1 MVEGFTD
8 LDLAG
13 FTSLLAGDQRLLG
26 RLARGERM
34 RATTPF
40 RYPGRRGPVMVELT
54 PGLARASGARQVRI
68 SDGGEL
74 IKSLDE
80 QGLDLSVDMVVS
92 KTVFHAVKEVE
103 GACVDAAELSIDST
117 PEDVPADLWRFL
129 QLMAEL
135 LGLRHSKYKD
145 ALLQL
150 SCRSDRA
157 PDPSNW

>member
-1 MVEGFTD
+1 MNEETKD
-8 LDLAG
+8 LDYVDFTALMAG
-13 FTSLLAGDQRLLG
+13 DRRLLAG
-26 RLARGERM
+26 LARGERM

-40 RYPGRRGPVMVELT
+40 SYPARRGPVIVHLV
-54 PGLARASGARQVRI
+54 PGPVPSSGPRRVRI
-68 SDGGEL
+68 SDGGDL

-103 GACVDAAELSIDST
+103 GASVGSGELYIDST
-117 PEDVPADLWRFL
+117 PDDVPADLWRFL
-129 QLMAEL
+129 QLTAEL

-150 SCRSDRA
+150 SRHSEGA
-157 PDPSNW
+157 PDLINW